1 MMMIMMMTMNI
12 IIMII
17 DDATTTTTNNYII
30 IIVTMTQAPGRTLP
44 RPTGRGTGRRRPDR
58 RDGSGAV
65 HPFAYLLLAFWGL
78 GALGASGL

>member
-17 DDATTTTTNNYII
+17 DDTTTNNNII